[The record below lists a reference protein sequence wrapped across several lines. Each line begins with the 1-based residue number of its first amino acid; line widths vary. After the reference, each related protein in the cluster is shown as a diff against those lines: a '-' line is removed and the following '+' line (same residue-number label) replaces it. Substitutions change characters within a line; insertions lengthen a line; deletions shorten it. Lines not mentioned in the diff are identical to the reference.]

1 MERIL
6 GLDIGEKRIG
16 VAISD
21 PLGIIASE
29 LELVLR
35 KTDKAAIERIIELAR
50 SNGVKII
57 VAGVPYDNNDDA
69 TIGPQAQKCIDF
81 ANAIN
86 AAAKV
91 SGEEFKIEF
100 WDETL
105 SSFAAEELLKKEKKR
120 YTKDKGLVD
129 LKSACLILGEYL
141 QYGRKK

>member
-29 LELVLR
+29 LELILR
-35 KTDKAAIERIIELAR
+35 KTDKAAIERIIELAHT
-50 SNGVKII
+50 NGVKTI

-69 TIGPQAQKCIDF
+69 TIGLQAQKCIDF
-81 ANAIN
+81 ANAVN
-86 AAAKV
+86 TA
-91 SGEEFKIEF
+91 SNNEFKIEL

>member
-35 KTDKAAIERIIELAR
+35 TTDKAAIARIISLAR
-50 SNGVKII
+50 ENGVKTI

-69 TIGPQAQKCIDF
+69 TVGPQAQKCIDF
-81 ANAIN
+81 ANAVN
-86 AAAKV
+86 TAANN
-91 SGEEFKIEF
+91 EFEIEF

-105 SSFAAEELLKKEKKR
+105 SSFQAEELLKKEKKR
-120 YTKDKGLVD
+120 YTKNKGLVD